1 MESREKPYAGLAGM
15 CEELAQKRAGQT
27 ERAAGEERRVAV
39 LNYEETRNIL
49 TILKINY
56 PQSFKGYT
64 AETGQAF
71 LNLWAEAFAHEP
83 VELVIKAIKSI
94 IYTDPREFAPNIA
107 QVKLKVGEMVNGDTA
122 TPEEAWSMVITAAR
136 KAIPGD
142 YENQKALW
150 EALPP
155 VARQLLDPADLAT
168 IGMKSVQDNDN
179 YQRPTFLKQYR
190 EALRKQIAS
199 IAMSNSGVALPYEPK
214 KIGDVTE

>member
-1 MESREKPYAGLAGM
+1 M
-15 CEELAQKRAGQT
+15 
-27 ERAAGEERRVAV
+27 
-39 LNYEETRNIL
+39 NYEETRNIL

-83 VELVIKAIKSI
+83 AELVVQAVKTI

-107 QVKLKVGEMVNGDTA
+107 QVKRKVGEIVNGDTA

-142 YENQKALW
+142 YENQKILW
-150 EALPP
+150 ESLPP
-155 VARQLLDPADLAT
+155 IARQIYDPADLAT
-168 IGMKSVQDNDN
+168 LGMRSMQDNEN
-179 YQRPTFLKQYR
+179 NSRPMFLKQYR
-190 EALRKQIAS
+190 DTLKKQIAN
-199 IAMSNSGVALPYEPK
+199 IAMQGNTAALPYEPK
-214 KIGDVTE
+214 KMIEGEAK